1 MAKTMT
7 GIVASNKGNKTIVV
21 SVITHKTHPIYK
33 KKYLV
38 TKRIMAHDEANEA
51 QVGDKVIIAETRPIS
66 ANKHFSLEKIVE
78 TAAIEHVESEQP
90 EVIKAS
96 EPVVAKKIVTKPAA
110 KKAKNADAEG
120 DK

>member
-7 GIVASNKGNKTIVV
+7 GIVASNKSNKTIVV
-21 SVITHKTHPIYK
+21 SVITQKTHPIYK
-33 KKYLV
+33 QKYLV

-51 QVGDKVIIAETRPIS
+51 QVGDKVTIVETRPIS

-90 EVIKAS
+90 EVVKTDEAKAV
-96 EPVVAKKIVTKPAA
+96 EKTAKKPVA
-110 KKAKNADAEG
+110 KKAKKAEAEG

>member
-7 GIVASNKGNKTIVV
+7 GMVASNKGNKTIVV
-21 SVITHKTHPIYK
+21 SIVTHKTHPIYK

-51 QVGDKVIIAETRPIS
+51 MVGDKVIIVETRPIS
-66 ANKHFSLEKIVE
+66 RSKHFALQKIVE
-78 TAAIEHVESEQP
+78 TAAIEHVEAEAQ
-90 EVIKAS
+90 
-96 EPVVAKKIVTKPAA
+96 PVVEAEVKEVKKSLAKKPKAA
-110 KKAKNADAEG
+110 KAGG

>member
-7 GIVASNKGNKTIVV
+7 GMVASNKGNKTIVV
-21 SVITHKTHPIYK
+21 SIVTHKTHPIYK

-51 QVGDKVIIAETRPIS
+51 RPGDKVTIVETRPIS
-66 ANKHFSLEKIVE
+66 RNKHFALQKIVE
-78 TAAIEHVESEQP
+78 TAAIEHVEAEAQP
-90 EVIKAS
+90 VIEA
-96 EPVVAKKIVTKPAA
+96 VAVPAV
-110 KKAKNADAEG
+110 KKAKTAPKKPKATVTEG